1 MCQEILC
8 QHDGDADP
16 SSHPSSGPKSNGPNR
31 RAFLRTA
38 GLAGAGV
45 AGAAALGVATV
56 SPASAAGATAAGQ
69 TAAAGYGAAWNPD
82 PDSPRF
88 TLAVM
93 PDTQFLYWGSQG
105 SVNPEPQEESFR
117 YVIAN
122 SSSESNIVFMAHLG
136 DLTEDAQASSFGYV
150 SKAFDI
156 LDDQRVGYSVL
167 AGNHDVS
174 GDDTRG
180 STPYLQNMGPQR
192 FKNSATFAG
201 SDSSGYN
208 TAHIFRAGGR
218 EWLLL
223 AMDWRTSSGGFAWAN
238 QVIAENPTLP
248 VILTTHEII
257 GSTYDDNVYP
267 YQAGDPTND
276 AAFSSYGQTVWDS
289 LINENDQIFLTLNGH
304 YWPPGRMTAQNAQGN
319 DVQMHITNYQ
329 NMYFGGGAMLR
340 LYHFDLTR
348 NTIDVETLSPW
359 ALTRPPEQRNV
370 LAAQESRLTTAV
382 DRFAVPIDFE
392 TRLAKPATTIGLAT
406 TTALVTS
413 ARSPG
418 SVLVPGT
425 LAYWR
430 FDNGGA
436 NGAPVAAGT
445 TIRDLSGHGND
456 LSSLVTV
463 PGSPNTALT
472 WSTDHAPTQPGQG
485 SLYFDGGQNPL
496 LGAYFTTG
504 ANAPLNTETF
514 TSGFTIETYVKIPLD
529 WNSNDNSWM
538 AVLSRWGESGQ
549 AGKSGQNTDPN
560 EPIATFSFSGD
571 REPQWNVYPLNLT
584 YPTTNWGQGLPEDTW
599 WHLAVVNDGKHTVM
613 YVEGCPTVDNPTLI
627 QSTGITQL
635 ALPWALG
642 GYEYGG
648 TINQIFHGFVG
659 DVRIVNRP
667 LPVGE
672 FMLYQ

>member
-8 QHDGDADP
+8 QHDGEP
-16 SSHPSSGPKSNGPNR
+16 HPPSNGPNR
-31 RAFLRTA
+31 RSFLRGA
-38 GLAGAGV
+38 GIAGAGV
-45 AGAAALGVATV
+45 AGAAALGVGAV
-56 SPASAAGATAAGQ
+56 QPALAAQTTAAST
-69 TAAAGYGAAWNPD
+69 TAPRSGGWNPD

-93 PDTQFLYWGSQG
+93 PDTQFMYWGSQG

-122 SSSESNIVFMAHLG
+122 SSSDSNIVFMAHLG
-136 DLTEDAQASSFGYV
+136 DMTEDAQASSFGYV

-156 LDDQRVGYSVL
+156 LDEQRVGYSVL

-201 SDSSGYN
+201 SDPSGYN

-257 GSTYDDNVYP
+257 GSIYDDNVYP
-267 YQAGDPTND
+267 YQAGDPTNN

-289 LINENDQIFLTLNGH
+289 LINENDQVFLTLNGH
-304 YWPPGRMTAQNAQGN
+304 YWPPGRMTSQNAQGN

-370 LAAQESRLTTAV
+370 LAAQEARLTTAV
-382 DRFAVPIDFE
+382 DRFVVPIDFE
-392 TRLAKPATTIGLAT
+392 TRLAKPATTIGLAS

-413 ARSPG
+413 ARPAS

-430 FDNGGA
+430 FDKGGT

-456 LSSLVTV
+456 LSTLVTV
-463 PGSPNTALT
+463 PGSPSTALT
-472 WSTDHAPTQPGQG
+472 WSTDHAPSQPGQG

-496 LGAYFTTG
+496 HGAYFTTG

-514 TSGFTIETYVKIPLD
+514 TSGFTFEVYVKIPLD
-529 WNSNDNSWM
+529 WNGSNNSWM
-538 AVLSRWGESGQ
+538 SVLSRWGESGQ
-549 AGKSGQNTDPN
+549 AGKQGQNTDPN

-599 WHLAVVNDGKHTVM
+599 WHLAVVNDGKHTVL
-613 YVEGCPTVDNPTLI
+613 YIEGCPTVDNPTLV
-627 QSTGITQL
+627 QSVGITQL

-648 TINQIFHGFVG
+648 AVNQIFHGFVG

-667 LPVGE
+667 LKVSQ